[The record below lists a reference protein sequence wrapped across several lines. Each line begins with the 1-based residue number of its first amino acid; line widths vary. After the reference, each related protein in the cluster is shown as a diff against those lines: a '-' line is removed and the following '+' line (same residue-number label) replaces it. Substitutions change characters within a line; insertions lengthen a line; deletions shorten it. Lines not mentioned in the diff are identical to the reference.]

1 MYQRGVERSDVA
13 RLEDYIRAVQ
23 LRKWLV
29 LGVTLL
35 GLSVAYLLGSSRQEI
50 YTATAS
56 VLVRSAPSGD
66 GAINKFETPNLE
78 KEREV
83 LQSNQIA
90 TGVAEAVADTMP
102 GATAQGLL
110 GGLSVDFRPQ
120 SEVLFV
126 RYRHPDAEMAALV
139 ANTFA
144 TEYTEIREGDAVAFF
159 DSLRQIATEDVA
171 ALTVAIDQAYLER
184 ADLQEQ
190 RADVAA
196 AGGDTRQIDT
206 AIADAGSS
214 ASSLS
219 NQLRATENELREIE
233 KQVRAR
239 RPAAE
244 VLKAALTPS
253 YPDGFSLR
261 FLMVG
266 GLFFGLIAGIIT
278 AFLLE
283 RLDTTAR
290 EDEDVA
296 LALGRTVLGSIP
308 RLGVAVRGAA
318 ANSLIMLSTGGSA
331 RTHAAREAFR
341 RLRSSVQFL
350 NSTAGVNSI
359 LVTSSTPSEG
369 KSMISANLSIALA
382 QNGSR
387 VVLVNADMRRP
398 TIERM
403 FGIGTDRPGLSEY
416 LNHTAELNA
425 ERAPGIENLWI
436 IPSGAATQNPGEL
449 LNSDRFEQLMKEL
462 DREGIEYIVIDTP
475 PVLST
480 ADAVSAARFVDGVI
494 VVVDTE
500 RTETPDLLR
509 VRADLER
516 SGSKLLGA
524 VMNRQKFKRRGF
536 FARRDHYVY

>member
-1 MYQRGVERSDVA
+1 MYQRGAERSDVA
-13 RLEDYIRAVQ
+13 RLEDYIRAIQ
-23 LRKWLV
+23 LHKLLV
-29 LGVTLL
+29 LGITML
-35 GLSVAYLLGSSRQEI
+35 GLIAAYMLGSSRQET

-56 VLVRSAPSGD
+56 VLVRSTPSGVGD
-66 GAINKFETPNLE
+66 LDKFEVPNLE

-90 TGVAEAVADTMP
+90 TGVAETVASTIS

-110 GGLSVDFRPQ
+110 GGLSVDFRPD
-120 SEVLFV
+120 SDVLFV
-126 RYRHPDAEMAALV
+126 HYRNAQADTAALV
-139 ANTFA
+139 ANAFA
-144 TEYTEIREGDAVAFF
+144 AEYTETREGDAVAFF
-159 DSLRQIATEDVA
+159 ESLRQTGSEDLA
-171 ALTVAIDQAYLER
+171 ALNAAIDQAYLDR
-184 ADLQEQ
+184 ADLQDQ
-190 RADVAA
+190 RSDIIA
-196 AGGDTRQIDT
+196 AGGDIQEIDA
-206 AIADAGSS
+206 AIAVISSS

-219 NQLRATENELREIE
+219 GQLRATEIELREIE

-244 VLKAALTPS
+244 MLKPALTPS
-253 YPDGFSLR
+253 SPDGFGLR
-261 FLMVG
+261 LLMAG
-266 GLFFGLIAGIIT
+266 GLFFGLAGGIIA
-278 AFLLE
+278 AFLFE
-283 RLDTTAR
+283 RLDNTAR

-308 RLGVAVRGAA
+308 RLGVAARGAG
-318 ANSLIMLSTGGSA
+318 NGLIMLSTGGSA

-359 LVTSSTPSEG
+359 LVTSSTPREG
-369 KSMISANLSIALA
+369 KSMTSANLSIALA

-398 TIERM
+398 TIERL
-403 FGIGTDRPGLSEY
+403 FGLDPNRPGLSEY

-425 ERAPGIENLWI
+425 ERAPGIENLWL
-436 IPSGAATQNPGEL
+436 IPSGATTQNPGEL

-462 DREGIEYIVIDTP
+462 DREGVEYVVVDTP

-500 RTETPDLLR
+500 RTETSDLLR

-516 SGSKLLGA
+516 SGSNVLGA
-524 VMNRQKFKRRGF
+524 VMNRQKFKRRGLF
-536 FARRDHYVY
+536 KRRDHYVY

>member
-1 MYQRGVERSDVA
+1 MMYQRGAERSDVA

-29 LGVTLL
+29 LGITLL
-35 GLSVAYLLGSSRQEI
+35 ALVAAYLLGSTRQDI
-50 YTATAS
+50 YTATTS

-66 GAINKFETPNLE
+66 GALNKFETPNLE

-90 TGVAEAVADTMP
+90 TGVAEAVAGTMP
-102 GATAQGLL
+102 GATPQGLL
-110 GGLSVDFRPQ
+110 GGLSVDFRPD
-120 SEVLFV
+120 SDVLFV
-126 RYRHPDAEMAALV
+126 HYRHPDAETAALV
-139 ANTFA
+139 ANAFA
-144 TEYTEIREGDAVAFF
+144 AEYTETREGDAVAFF
-159 DSLRQIATEDVA
+159 ESLRQTGTDNVE
-171 ALTVAIDQAYLER
+171 ALNAAIDQAYLER
-184 ADLQEQ
+184 ADLQDQ
-190 RADVAA
+190 RADIVAGGGDTQEVDAAIAA
-196 AGGDTRQIDT
+196 AG
-206 AIADAGSS
+206 SN

-219 NQLRATENELREIE
+219 NQLRTTENELREIE

-253 YPDGFSLR
+253 SPEGFSLR

-308 RLGVAVRGAA
+308 RLGVAARGAG
-318 ANSLIMLSTGGSA
+318 NGLIMLSTGGSA

-369 KSMISANLSIALA
+369 KSMTSANLSIALA

-403 FGIGTDRPGLSEY
+403 FGIGADRPGLSEY

-425 ERAPGIENLWI
+425 ERAPGIENLWLI
-436 IPSGAATQNPGEL
+436 RSGAATSNPGEL

-462 DREGIEYIVIDTP
+462 DREGIEYVVIDTP

-500 RTETPDLLR
+500 RTETSDLLR

-536 FARRDHYVY
+536 FNRRDHYVY